1 MTAAVGE
8 RGPEAPYF
16 AITSSSISSTRVQ
29 QLYMTKIAISLPL
42 SLPLAFQD
50 RLGKTG
56 TELSGFGTRLSHDE
70 VASGGQHVG

>member
-1 MTAAVGE
+1 MGE
-8 RGPEAPYF
+8 RGPEAPYL
-16 AITSSSISSTRVQ
+16 AIASSSISSTRTQ
-29 QLYMTKIAISLPL
+29 QVYLAKIAIPL
-42 SLPLAFQD
+42 SFSLSFQD